1 MEEESRRAPEVCIIL
16 NPNAAKGKAS
26 RQRDKIETCF
36 TDAGYRCEI
45 VSTKAPQE
53 AVSLASQAVRD
64 GWKLIVAAGGDGTI
78 NEVVDG
84 TMRAVEELGLS
95 PEQTPLIGLI
105 PIGRGN
111 DFAFSAGISKDI
123 PTACKR
129 IMEGERRRIDVGI
142 VYGGDF
148 PEGRHFINGVGMGFE
163 PLVNFCAMDFKRV
176 SGMLSYVL
184 ALIKILCHY
193 PAPIQLTMKTDNG
206 EERLSTQQISICN
219 GRRMGSTFLM
229 GPDAILDDGLLDIVY
244 AAQPIK
250 GSELI
255 PIALLFFKGK
265 QTGHRYFKVQRT
277 KNIVLDAPAGGMPV
291 HADGEVISRNCSS
304 ISVELFPGVLTVM
317 V

>member
-1 MEEESRRAPEVCIIL
+1 MEEESRRSPEVYVIL
-16 NPNAAKGKAS
+16 NPNAAKGKAF
-26 RQRDKIETCF
+26 RQRGRIESCF
-36 TDAGYRCEI
+36 TDAGYRCEL
-45 VSTKAPQE
+45 VCTTKPQE
-53 AVSLASQAVRD
+53 AAALASQAVRD
-64 GWKLIVAAGGDGTI
+64 GRKLIVAAGGDGTI

-84 TMRAVEELGLS
+84 TLNAVEELGVSRQDVPVL
-95 PEQTPLIGLI
+95 GLI

-123 PTACKR
+123 STACDR
-129 IMEGERRRIDVGI
+129 IIHGDRRTIDVGK

-148 PEGRHFINGVGMGFE
+148 PEGRHFVNGVGMGFE
-163 PLVNFCAMDFKRV
+163 PLVNFCAMDFKRL
-176 SGMLSYVL
+176 SGMPSYVL
-184 ALIKILCHY
+184 ALVKIMCHY
-193 PAPIQLTMKTDNG
+193 PAPIRLTMKTDAS
-206 EERLSTQQISICN
+206 EERFATQQVSICN

-277 KNIVLDAPAGGMPV
+277 RSITLEAPGGGMPV

-304 ISVELFPGVLTVM
+304 VRVDLSPGALTIM

>member
-1 MEEESRRAPEVCIIL
+1 MEEESRRSPEVYVIL
-16 NPNAAKGKAS
+16 NPNAAKGKAF
-26 RQRDKIETCF
+26 RQRDRIVSCF
-36 TDAGYRCEI
+36 TGAGYRCEI
-45 VSTKAPQE
+45 VCTTAPRN
-53 AVSLASQAVRD
+53 AAALAYQAVRD
-64 GWKLIVAAGGDGTI
+64 GRKLIVAAGGDGTI

-84 TMRAVEELGLS
+84 ALRVVEELGVPHEDAPVL
-95 PEQTPLIGLI
+95 GLI

-123 PTACKR
+123 PTACQR
-129 IMEGERRRIDVGI
+129 IIGGEHRRIDVGK

-163 PLVNFCAMDFKRV
+163 PLVNFCAMDFKRL
-176 SGMLSYVL
+176 SGMPSYVL
-184 ALIKILCHY
+184 ALIKIMCHY
-193 PAPIQLTMKTDNG
+193 PAPIQLTMRTDNG
-206 EERLSTQQISICN
+206 EERFATQQVSICN

-255 PIALLFFKGK
+255 PLALLFFKGK

-277 KNIVLDAPAGGMPV
+277 KNISLEAPAGGMPV

-304 ISVELFPGVLTVM
+304 IRVELVPEALTIM